1 MCDNKSHRK
10 GFNNEMSIYSDHDD
24 ISLEYLCFNWI
35 SYSKI
40 NFIGVKND
48 TKSFLAASN
57 NQVFS
62 NNQDTVVPSVEKN
75 KLKVLT

>member
-48 TKSFLAASN
+48 IKSFLVASN
-57 NQVFS
+57 N
-62 NNQDTVVPSVEKN
+62 
-75 KLKVLT
+75 